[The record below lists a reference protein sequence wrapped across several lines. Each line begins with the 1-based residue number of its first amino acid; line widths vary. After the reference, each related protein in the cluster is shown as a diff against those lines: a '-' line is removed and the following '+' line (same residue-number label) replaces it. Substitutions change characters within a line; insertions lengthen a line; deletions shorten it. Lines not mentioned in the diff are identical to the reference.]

1 MKIKNK
7 IAVTVIPVLILAIII
22 INIAFG
28 VFFQNY
34 ILENEKDR
42 IQSSEFNISSYI
54 NEKINK
60 YVGTVNDWGHWD
72 DTFKFINGQNND
84 YIALNLAE
92 STFSNLELN
101 FIILLNND
109 KTILFQRFYE
119 LDKGVFAEF
128 PVDFSEDFVKV
139 INYSK
144 SDEDTSG
151 ILKIGENFYF
161 IASTKITDSL
171 LENKAN
177 GTMIFGR
184 QIDSMIIEDMENI
197 SGCSISSI
205 NILDN
210 IKSLSKTNQP
220 FIIDDSYNKNANSIN
235 IEIAFPNLYDPNSS
249 IVISMMMSRDLYIS
263 GMKEV
268 RWFSVLNTIGSIF
281 VCMAIFFLLG
291 NYITKP
297 FDTLVKDVKSVEI
310 KKDQS
315 VRIEENGT
323 DEFSYIRRSINGL
336 LSKIDASQKELVESK
351 EKLLA
356 TLTSVGDGVI
366 TVDKNNK
373 IQFLNPIAQ
382 KLTGWKLD
390 EAMNVQLETVFYI
403 INEFTR
409 EPVESPVQAVFETEG
424 IVELTNHTLLV
435 SKDGVEVPIEDTA
448 APIKDSNG
456 SIIGC
461 VLVFRDFSERKEKQR
476 RIEYLSFHDQLTGL
490 YNRRFFEE
498 ELRRIDIKKNFPLSF
513 VYADV
518 NGLKIIN
525 DAFGHA
531 FGDEIIQNVAEVL
544 KNECRSNDIIAR
556 IGGDEFVILL
566 PQTTAAS
573 VEKLVKRIEETISN
587 ISVMD
592 VHISISFGWE
602 TKVSIK
608 QSAIDV
614 LKSAENFMYQ
624 KKILNSTSK
633 RNGIIKSILNTLLI
647 KSPREKAHSIRV
659 SRLCEQIGIAYQLNI
674 DDIRELSTAGE
685 LHDIGKIAVDE
696 AILNKVGRLSAS
708 EWAQIKHHPEI
719 GYRLLG
725 ATTEFN
731 NLAEC
736 VLAHHERWD
745 GSGYPKGLK
754 GEDINWKSRVIA
766 VADVFDAIT
775 SERPYHKALNL
786 VEAAEELKKN
796 AGTQFDPNIVKVFVE
811 KVLEL
816 GL

>member
-7 IAVTVIPVLILAIII
+7 IAVTIIPVLILSIIF

-34 ILENEKDR
+34 VLENEKNQ
-42 IQSSEFNISSYI
+42 IHSSEFNISSYI
-54 NEKINK
+54 YEKINK
-60 YVGTVNDWGHWD
+60 YAGAVNDWGHWD
-72 DTFKFINGQNND
+72 DTFNFINNQNND
-84 YIALNLAE
+84 YVDLNLME

-101 FIILLNND
+101 FMILINND
-109 KTILFQRFYE
+109 ENIVYQQFYE
-119 LDKGVFAEF
+119 SDEEIFAEF
-128 PVDFSEDFVKV
+128 PTSFSEDIVSV
-139 INYSK
+139 INFSK
-144 SDEDTSG
+144 MAEDTSG

-161 IASTKITDSL
+161 IASTNITDSL
-171 LENKAN
+171 MEEKAN
-177 GTMIFGR
+177 GLMIFGR
-184 QIDSMIIEDMENI
+184 QIDSMIIEDMEKI
-197 SGCSISSI
+197 SGCRISSI
-205 NILDN
+205 NISDKIN
-210 IKSLSKTNQP
+210 GFTQNNQP
-220 FIIDDSYNKNANSIN
+220 IIIDDSYKKNSNSIN
-235 IEIAFPNLYDPNSS
+235 IDIAFPNVYDLDSS
-249 IVISMMMSRDLYIS
+249 IVISMIMTRDLYIS

-268 RWFSVLNTIGSIF
+268 LVFSVLNTIGSIF
-281 VCMAIFFLLG
+281 ICMIIFLLLG
-291 NYITKP
+291 RYITEP
-297 FDTLVKDVKSVEI
+297 FTTLVKDVKSIEI

-315 VRIEENGT
+315 VRITESGT
-323 DEFSYIRRSINGL
+323 DEFSFIRRSINGL
-336 LSKIDASQKELVESK
+336 LSKIEVSQKELIESK
-351 EKLLA
+351 EKLQA

-366 TVDKNNK
+366 TVDKNSK

-390 EAMNVQLETVFYI
+390 EAMNVQLETVFNI
-403 INEFTR
+403 INEYTR
-409 EPVESPVQAVFETEG
+409 EIVESPVQAVFETEG

-435 SKDGVEVPIEDTA
+435 SKDGTEVPIEDTA
-448 APIKDSNG
+448 APIKDLNG
-456 SIIGC
+456 TIIGC

-490 YNRRFFEE
+490 FNRRFFEE
-498 ELRRIDIKKNFPLSF
+498 ELRRIDVKRNLPLSF

-525 DAFGHA
+525 DAFGHEC
-531 FGDEIIQNVAEVL
+531 GDELIQHVAEVL
-544 KNECRSNDIIAR
+544 KNECRSDDIIAR

-566 PQTTAAS
+566 PQTTAAT
-573 VEKLVKRIEETISN
+573 VEKLVKRIEEMISN
-587 ISVMD
+587 ISIMD

-602 TKVSIK
+602 TKVNIK
-608 QSAIDV
+608 QSAMDV

-647 KSPREKAHSIRV
+647 KSPREEAHSIRV
-659 SRLCEQIGIAYQLNI
+659 SKLCEQIGKAYQLNM

-696 AILNKVGRLSAS
+696 AILNKSGSLSAS

-731 NLAEC
+731 NIAEC

-745 GSGYPKGLK
+745 GRGYPKGLK

-766 VADVFDAIT
+766 VADAFDAMT
-775 SERPYHKALNL
+775 CKRPYHKALSL
-786 VEAAEELKKN
+786 MEAAEELKKN
-796 AGTQFDPNIVKVFVE
+796 AGTQFDPDVVKVFVE

-816 GL
+816 G